1 MKKKDTEKLSIEI
14 YKPKRGLPSVEV
26 RFEEETVW
34 LSQNQLCLLFER
46 DKRTISEHINNI
58 YKENELNKSSTVR
71 KFRIVQSEGNR
82 EIKRNIDHYNLD
94 MILSVGYRVKSKTAT
109 QFRIWATNVLKN
121 HLVQGYTINESRLKT
136 QAQKYQELQNSVK
149 LLENVLS
156 LDEIT
161 QKQARGIIKVVTD
174 YAYALDVLDQY
185 DFKTL
190 TLKKTTKKEHYKI
203 TYDESVKLIENLKK
217 QFGGSDIF
225 GVTKDDSFKSSIT
238 NIYQSVG
245 GKDAY
250 PSVEEKAA
258 HLLYFV
264 TKNHSFVDGNK
275 RIAATLFVHFLN
287 QNKILYRKDGSKRL
301 PDTTLIALTV
311 LIAQSKPEEK
321 DTIIKVIVNLINKEI
336 I

>member
-1 MKKKDTEKLSIEI
+1 MKKTENQSIVI
-14 YKPKRGLPSVEV
+14 YKQKGLKPEIEV
-26 RFEEETVW
+26 RLEEDTVW
-34 LSQNQLCLLFER
+34 LNQKLLSELF
-46 DKRTISEHINNI
+46 DKDTDTIGLHIRNIFKEGELAEKATTEHF
-58 YKENELNKSSTVR
+58 SV
-71 KFRIVQSEGNR
+71 VQQEGNR
-82 EIKRNIDHYNLD
+82 QVRRNIKFYNLD
-94 MILSVGYRVKSKTAT
+94 MIISVGYRVKSKTAT
-109 QFRIWATNVLKN
+109 QFRIWATNTLRD
-121 HLVQGYTINESRLKT
+121 HLVKGYTINKKRL
-136 QAQKYQELQNSVK
+136 QAQAHKYQELKNSVK
-149 LLENVLS
+149 LLENVLA

-161 QKQARGIIKVVTD
+161 QEQARGIIEVVTD
-174 YAYALDVLDQY
+174 YAYALDILDQY

-190 TLKKTTKKEHYKI
+190 KVKKTTKKEHFKLE
-203 TYDESVKLIENLKK
+203 YDEAVHLIQNLKT

-225 GVTKDDSFKSSIT
+225 GVPKDESFQSSVAA
-238 NIYQSVG
+238 IYQSAG

-275 RIAATLFVHFLN
+275 RIAATLFVYFLN

-301 PDTTLIALTV
+301 PDTTLVALTV

-321 DTIIKVIVNLINKEI
+321 DTIIKVIVNLINKNI

>member
-1 MKKKDTEKLSIEI
+1 MKKTENQSIVI
-14 YKPKRGLPSVEV
+14 YKQKGVKPEIEV
-26 RFEEETVW
+26 RLEEDTVW
-34 LSQNQLCLLFER
+34 LTQNQLSELFNSSR
-46 DKRTISEHINNI
+46 VNITEHIQHI
-58 YKENELNKSSTVR
+58 FDEKELVKKATCRN
-71 KFRIVQSEGNR
+71 FRRVQMEGNR
-82 EIKRNIDHYNLD
+82 RIERNIEHYNLD
-94 MILSVGYRVKSKTAT
+94 MIISVGYRIKSKTAT
-109 QFRIWATNVLKN
+109 QFRIWATNTLRD
-121 HLVQGYTINESRLKT
+121 HLVKGYTINEKRL
-136 QAQKYQELQNSVK
+136 QAQAHKYQELKNSVK
-149 LLENVLS
+149 LLENVLA

-161 QKQARGIIKVVTD
+161 QEQARGIIEVVTD
-174 YAYALDVLDQY
+174 YAYALDILDQY

-190 TLKKTTKKEHYKI
+190 KVKKTTKKEHFKLEYK
-203 TYDESVKLIENLKK
+203 EAVHLIQNLKT

-225 GVTKDDSFKSSIT
+225 GVPKDESFQSSVAA
-238 NIYQSVG
+238 IYQSAG

-275 RIAATLFVHFLN
+275 RIAATLFVYFLN

-301 PDTTLIALTV
+301 PDTTLVALTV

-321 DTIIKVIVNLINKEI
+321 DTIIKVIVNLINKNI

>member
-1 MKKKDTEKLSIEI
+1 MQKENNKLSIEI
-14 YKPKRGLPSVEV
+14 YQPKKGLPSVEV
-26 RFEEETVW
+26 QFSEDTVW
-34 LSQNQLCLLFER
+34 LNQQQISKLFQTER
-46 DKRTISEHINNI
+46 SVVTKHINNI
-58 YKENELNKSSTVR
+58 YKTGELKQGSTCAKIAQVQIEGEREVTR
-71 KFRIVQSEGNR
+71 KILF
-82 EIKRNIDHYNLD
+82 YNLD
-94 MILSVGYRVKSKTAT
+94 MFISVGYRVNSNTAT
-109 QFRIWATNVLKN
+109 QFRIWATDVLRN
-121 HLVQGYTINESRLKT
+121 NLVKGYTINEKRLKA

-161 QKQARGIIKVVTD
+161 QEQARGIIEVVTD
-174 YAYALDVLDQY
+174 YAYALDILDQY
-185 DFKTL
+185 DFKKL
-190 TLKKTTKKEHYKI
+190 SLKKTTKKEHYKLN
-203 TYDESVKLIENLKK
+203 YDESIQLIQNLKK

-225 GVTKDDSFKSSIT
+225 GVLKDNSFKSSIAV
-238 NIYQSVG
+238 IYQSVS

-264 TKNHSFVDGNK
+264 TKNHSFIDGNK

-321 DTIIKVIVNLINKEI
+321 DTIIKVIVNLINKEVV
-336 I
+336 